1 MVICPPESTD
11 VHLFLP
17 RVAVLFC
24 CTDAVR
30 GRAPGTRRPNQRAVA
45 TLKGDDSGVS
55 LGAGDGARHAGK
67 LPLTQHLYIAAPL
80 AREADGFT
88 DRLLGGFL
96 LGTVEG
102 CPVLKVDQGRF

>member
-1 MVICPPESTD
+1 MPCVAEVLALVDRPRECPSERD
-11 VHLFLP
+11 VGE
-17 RVAVLFC
+17 RTVAGV
-24 CTDAVR
+24 
-30 GRAPGTRRPNQRAVA
+30 P
-45 TLKGDDSGVS
+45 GDDSGVS